1 MDANLKDAV
10 MVVLEGLAG
19 GTFVYIT
26 FFEVL
31 SQERENDVS
40 NLYQLAAI
48 VCGFSVIASLQAN
61 EHFEILFA

>member
-1 MDANLKDAV
+1 MDPNVKDAV
-10 MVVLEGLAG
+10 MIALEGLAG

-48 VCGFSVIASLQAN
+48 VGGFSVIASLQVN
-61 EHFEILFA
+61 EHFNGD